1 LDAAKTSNCG
11 KPLTDDNDPEPDDD
25 AGDWLNSR
33 DRARV
38 ARAYRE
44 LAPAV
49 LGYLRASRVEDP
61 EDVLGEVF
69 VQVVRDIKRFRG
81 DDAALRRWVF
91 SVAHNRA
98 MDTHRRRTRRPLV
111 FADPPSESAV
121 IAPVEPFDAELLAAL
136 DRFTPDQR
144 EVVVLRFVAD
154 LSLDDVARLTGRTVG
169 AVKALQHRG
178 LAALELALAPQ
189 EQPARWNSGVSVPT
203 VRRNAMDQRYM
214 STKHAA
220 VFLRPWACGTS
231 V

>member
-1 LDAAKTSNCG
+1 
-11 KPLTDDNDPEPDDD
+11 
-25 AGDWLNSR
+25 LNSR

-111 FADPPSESAV
+111 VADPPSESAV

-189 EQPARWNSGVSVPT
+189 EQPAR
-203 VRRNAMDQRYM
+203 
-214 STKHAA
+214 
-220 VFLRPWACGTS
+220 
-231 V
+231 